1 MLMHDKPCFIH
12 LFKGFAFL
20 ISENSG
26 YFFPHLKK
34 EPGKY
39 YRSCS
44 EGVKQWLKDL
54 QQQNKCVFLTTSSHI
69 DFASLTAEAVLG

>member
-1 MLMHDKPCFIH
+1 MINHVLLIYSMD
-12 LFKGFAFL
+12 LLLL

-34 EPGKY
+34 EPEKY
-39 YRSCS
+39 YRPCS